1 MTTLEIIL
9 IVALVYLII
18 AHVIN
23 FISIACGC
31 YLTEAE
37 DLICNLLW
45 IIFLPIAIIRG
56 IVVRIKEKILDK

>member
-23 FISIACGC
+23 FVSVACGC
-31 YLTEAE
+31 YLTESA

-56 IVVRIKEKILDK
+56 IIEKLKKRG